1 MKGGAIVVNDSRAA
15 QNMKLIQCGWVS
27 GKGVRFVHKAGNGNA
42 HGTFLLMFLL
52 VGEEESMA

>member
-1 MKGGAIVVNDSRAA
+1 
-15 QNMKLIQCGWVS
+15 MKLIQCGWVS